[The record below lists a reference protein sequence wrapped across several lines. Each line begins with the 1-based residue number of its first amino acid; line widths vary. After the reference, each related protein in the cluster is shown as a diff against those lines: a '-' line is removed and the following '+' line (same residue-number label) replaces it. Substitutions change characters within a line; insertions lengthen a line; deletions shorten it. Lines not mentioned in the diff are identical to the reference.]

1 MPCSPLLGRS
11 ARGAA
16 CRQAAYQLQQK
27 RCQLGTAGAGS
38 PCQAARTGR
47 RGRTRAV
54 PCDSQMR
61 GGCCSA
67 GPFVPGAGQPT
78 EGPKCQCAHL
88 DGDFQITF
96 FFSAGS
102 SCLLYAFLWRAPR
115 KVPLQQ
121 PQQKELSPTDT
132 PSAVPS
138 SSVPVDQRDDRS
150 KELFIETRRHPLHA
164 LHACHLRPW
173 HRQREEQAKPYHLF
187 PAEFS
192 PHGAEPVAGIPS
204 LTGQDNPHGAQP
216 LPARDG
222 IAPVTQAVWIHL
234 PAFSSSS
241 DSCLPYI

>member
-1 MPCSPLLGRS
+1 MPGRPYWQEGQDTCRPMRQPDAWRLLLRGALRPRCRTAHGRSQVPVCSPGWRFSDNFL
-11 ARGAA
+11 
-16 CRQAAYQLQQK
+16 
-27 RCQLGTAGAGS
+27 
-38 PCQAARTGR
+38 
-47 RGRTRAV
+47 
-54 PCDSQMR
+54 
-61 GGCCSA
+61 
-67 GPFVPGAGQPT
+67 
-78 EGPKCQCAHL
+78 
-88 DGDFQITF
+88 
-96 FFSAGS
+96 FSAGS

-192 PHGAEPVAGIPS
+192 PYGAEPVAGIPS

>member
-96 FFSAGS
+96 FFQPAAVACSMPFSGEPPERFLFS
-102 SCLLYAFLWRAPR
+102 SPSRRSCRPQTPPVRCPAAPYLLISETTAA
-115 KVPLQQ
+115 K
-121 PQQKELSPTDT
+121 
-132 PSAVPS
+132 S
-138 SSVPVDQRDDRS
+138 SS
-150 KELFIETRRHPLHA
+150 
-164 LHACHLRPW
+164 
-173 HRQREEQAKPYHLF
+173 
-187 PAEFS
+187 
-192 PHGAEPVAGIPS
+192 
-204 LTGQDNPHGAQP
+204 
-216 LPARDG
+216 
-222 IAPVTQAVWIHL
+222 
-234 PAFSSSS
+234 
-241 DSCLPYI
+241 